1 MSLITKIKNLF
12 GRKPKQKVLET
23 APYDPKYNH
32 NRFKNIK
39 IYAPDYVMNKKDKYH
54 VQILDSANNPIQ
66 NEAVVLELNGKTF
79 EKITDE
85 NGYAK
90 LHISPVRNRKEIEVY
105 YPPDEDYCPR
115 VRAKLI
121 MPADIDIFEESE
133 ENAKIY
139 APNMIIFSKDE
150 PDYCI
155 RLLDH
160 LDNPMAFEKI
170 TVNVNNVT
178 YEGITDREG
187 FIRLNLTLPPD
198 TYTITT
204 TFGGNNQ
211 YPPVTKKSKLE
222 IKTRNIDRDVMIE
235 VNHLAM
241 EFKVSKDKIDTLKEY
256 VIRTIKRNKNQHEK
270 IRILDDVSFKI
281 YKGER
286 VGILGFNG
294 AGKSTLLRIIAGI
307 YEPTEGEIKI
317 NGKIAPLLEISA
329 GFDKNYTGKNNVF
342 LNGAL
347 LSMDENFI
355 KEKYDEIVEFSE
367 LGEHINYP
375 VKNYSKGMRA
385 KLGFSIATLV
395 NPEILIIDEILAVG
409 DIKFRKK
416 SSEKI
421 RSMMK
426 EGVTVLLVSHSI
438 NQIRQIC
445 DRCIWL
451 ENGRVYME
459 GETRKVCDA
468 YVKHAKK

>member
-1 MSLITKIKNLF
+1 MKFIEKIKNLF
-12 GRKPKQKVLET
+12 KNNPKEKEIKKIPIDTKFQK
-23 APYDPKYNH
+23 

-39 IYAPDYVMNKKDKYH
+39 IYAPDYVMSSKSRYQ
-54 VQILDSANNPIQ
+54 VQILDSANNPLE
-66 NEAVVLELNGKTF
+66 NETVVLELNGKTF
-79 EKITDE
+79 EKITDK
-85 NGYAK
+85 NGIAK
-90 LHISPVRNRKEIEVY
+90 LKISPVANKKEIEIY

-121 MPADIDIFEESE
+121 MPGAVEKNEEKE
-133 ENAKIY
+133 AKIY

-150 PDYCI
+150 PDYCV
-155 RLLDH
+155 RLLDNENNPIPSET
-160 LDNPMAFEKI
+160 LKIQIDNEHFYKGM
-170 TVNVNNVT
+170 
-178 YEGITDREG
+178 TDPEG
-187 FIRLNLTLPPD
+187 FLRWDLKLPPD
-198 TYTITT
+198 TYTIKT
-204 TFGGNNQ
+204 TFEGNDKFK
-211 YPPVTKKSKLE
+211 PITKKSKLE
-222 IKTRNIDRDVMIE
+222 VRTRNIDRDVMIE

-256 VIRTIKRNKNQHEK
+256 VIRTLKRTKKDHEK
-270 IRILDDVSFKI
+270 IRIIDDVSFKI
-281 YKGER
+281 YEGER

-317 NGKIAPLLEISA
+317 NGKIAPLLELSA
-329 GFDKNYTGKNNVF
+329 GFDKNYTGKNNIF

-355 KEKYDEIVEFSE
+355 KEKDDEIVEFSE

-385 KLGFSIATLV
+385 KLGFSIATLI

-426 EGVTVLLVSHSI
+426 DGVTVILVSHSLS
-438 NQIRQIC
+438 QVRQIC

-451 ENGRVYME
+451 ENGRIYME

-468 YVKHAKK
+468 YIKRAKK